1 LAKTDT
7 VPAPIRKP
15 ELGLPVLVHV
25 MAPLLEE
32 LEEEKRRLPLDLVA
46 VLDVRCGG
54 NKTME
59 RKLKVLNKAM
69 GFIMKRLSHKD
80 RLAIIPVRSTGTEP
94 AAAAVAG
101 LLHKNSAEREYSRIR
116 SIIASASNT
125 APAAQQV
132 RLLLLAE
139 RTTSFFCYS
148 FDHCTTSVF
157 QSIIQMADVYCIYTH
172 DEFLIVVL

>member
-69 GFIMKRLSHKD
+69 GFISHKD